1 MIFQQK
7 QLVTASFSWFCVLCL
22 LSLLDDNPQIEDL
35 DERNLFSR
43 GSRRLPEL
51 RLVLLGERETGKSS
65 AGNAILGGPGYF
77 KSGEATEECLRQQI
91 EVSNRLV
98 TVVDV
103 PGWEGG
109 PKGTTPERV
118 KREIGMSV
126 TLCPP
131 GPHAF
136 LLTLRVDALVR
147 AQSVRE
153 HMELLGETV
162 WRHTL
167 LLFTRGDQ
175 LREGVTIEQH
185 IQGGGK
191 ELRWLVERCSNRF
204 HAISSNSYWESP
216 NSKTQMTELLEKIE
230 KMVAANRCEA
240 FSPLVH
246 EIQELGRQKNEK
258 FQLKVKEF
266 SEKFQRQEEE
276 LKKMKE
282 REVKRIRW
290 FFERR
295 KKDKVQSPGKT
306 EREEAPYRGED
317 DRRSMMGDLE
327 ERMTWLTEDKEREV
341 QELTTEISKLMVTHR
356 QGLKE
361 KEQLLMRLEE
371 RDREGEELKEKVD
384 ELQMKLLELERLSAV
399 KEQER
404 KERETKIQQAHLDEM
419 NELKNK
425 LVDAEKENDR
435 MRGKANETQK
445 EMDSSQHRCEK
456 EARQQKQEME
466 SKLKEKDS
474 EIENILKEMSG
485 RQSSNKDDN
494 IKQQL

>member
-7 QLVTASFSWFCVLCL
+7 PLFTARSFIYYLFIFFFVSFL
-22 LSLLDDNPQIEDL
+22 LSLLDDNPQTEDL
-35 DERNLFSR
+35 DEKNLFSR

-77 KSGEATEECLRQQI
+77 QSGEATEECSRQQT

-109 PKGTTPERV
+109 PEGLTPERV
-118 KREIGMSV
+118 KREIGLSV

-136 LLTLRVDALVR
+136 LLALRVDAIIQ
-147 AQSVRE
+147 AQAVRE
-153 HMELLGETV
+153 HLELLGEAV
-162 WRHTL
+162 WRNTL

-191 ELRWLVERCSNRF
+191 DLRWLVERCSNRF
-204 HAISSNSYWESP
+204 HAISSNSCLESQ
-216 NSKTQMTELLEKIE
+216 NSKTQITELLEKIE
-230 KMVAANRCEA
+230 KMVAGNRCEA

-266 SEKFQRQEEE
+266 SDKLQRQEEE

-282 REVKRIRW
+282 REVRSIRW

-295 KKDKVQSPGKT
+295 KKDKVLSPGKT
-306 EREEAPYRGED
+306 EREEVPYRGED
-317 DRRSMMGDLE
+317 DRRSVMGELE
-327 ERMTWLTEDKEREV
+327 ERMAWLTEDKEREL
-341 QELTTEISKLMVTHR
+341 QELSAEMSKVMVTSPS
-356 QGLKE
+356 GT
-361 KEQLLMRLEE
+361 
-371 RDREGEELKEKVD
+371 
-384 ELQMKLLELERLSAV
+384 
-399 KEQER
+399 
-404 KERETKIQQAHLDEM
+404 ERERATADEIRRTR
-419 NELKNK
+419 
-425 LVDAEKENDR
+425 A
-435 MRGKANETQK
+435 RG
-445 EMDSSQHRCEK
+445 
-456 EARQQKQEME
+456 
-466 SKLKEKDS
+466 
-474 EIENILKEMSG
+474 G
-485 RQSSNKDDN
+485 RT
-494 IKQQL
+494 